1 MVTDLLT
8 RIQNAQKV
16 KKDLIKAPYSN
27 LDFAVAEILV
37 KNGWLE
43 SAAKK
48 GRMPKRIIELKLKYN
63 VEGKGVISGV
73 KIISKPSRRL
83 YAGYSSLRPV
93 KQNYGTGVIST
104 SKGLMTYREARKA
117 KAGGQLMFEIW

>member
-16 KKDLIKAPYSN
+16 KRDLVKAPYSN
-27 LDFAVAEILV
+27 LDFAVAEILA

-48 GRMPKRIIELKLKYN
+48 GRMPKRVIELKLKYDQ
-63 VEGKGVISGV
+63 EGKGVISGV
-73 KIISKPSRRL
+73 KFLSKPSRRL
-83 YAGYSSLRPV
+83 YAGHLKLRPV
-93 KQNYGTGVIST
+93 RQNYGTGIIST
-104 SKGLMTYREARKA
+104 PKGLMTYREARKA
-117 KAGGQLMFEIW
+117 KVGGQLMFEIW